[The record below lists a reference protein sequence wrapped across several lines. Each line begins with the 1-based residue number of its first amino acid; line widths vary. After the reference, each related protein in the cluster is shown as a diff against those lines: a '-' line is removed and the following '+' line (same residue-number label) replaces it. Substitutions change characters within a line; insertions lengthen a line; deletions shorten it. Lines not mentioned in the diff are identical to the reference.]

1 LNKSLKQIYIYI
13 YNYARYF
20 ISIRKGKKGVQ
31 MLILTSTMLEGKK
44 INEYHG
50 LVTGDALLGANLYK
64 DMFSGVRDVV
74 GGRTTKY
81 EEELKNA
88 RNLAIDNMKEKAEE
102 KGANAVIGTSVAYH
116 NLGGTMG
123 NTIMVTVFGTA
134 VSFQE

>member
-1 LNKSLKQIYIYI
+1 
-13 YNYARYF
+13 
-20 ISIRKGKKGVQ
+20 
-31 MLILTSTMLEGKK
+31 MLILTTPTIEGKK
-44 INEYHG
+44 IVEYYG
-50 LVTGDALLGANLYK
+50 LVSGDSLLGANLYK

-74 GGRTTKY
+74 GGRTSKY

-88 RNLAIDNMKEKAEE
+88 RNLAIENMKEKAEE

-134 VSFQE
+134 ISFQE

>member
-1 LNKSLKQIYIYI
+1 LGHLNLRDAKQV
-13 YNYARYF
+13 F
-20 ISIRKGKKGVQ
+20 K
-31 MLILTSTMLEGKK
+31 MLILTSSTLEGKK
-44 INEYHG
+44 INEYYG

-74 GGRTTKY
+74 GGRNSKY

-88 RNLAIDNMKEKAEE
+88 RNLALKIMGEKAEE
-102 KGANAVIGTSVAYH
+102 KGANAVIGTSVSYH

-134 VSFQE
+134 VSLQE

>member
-1 LNKSLKQIYIYI
+1 MDAKQV
-13 YNYARYF
+13 F
-20 ISIRKGKKGVQ
+20 K
-31 MLILTSTMLEGKK
+31 MLILTSSTLEGKK
-44 INEYHG
+44 INEYYG

-74 GGRTTKY
+74 GGRNSKY

-88 RNLAIDNMKEKAEE
+88 RNLALKTMGEKAEE
-102 KGANAVIGTSVAYH
+102 KGANAVIGTSVSYH

-134 VSFQE
+134 VSLQE